1 MTERAGRRWEPPD
14 GVVAID
20 DALVAPLLPARPEDG
35 HKGTFG
41 TLIAICGSLE
51 YTGAALLAGGAA
63 LRTGAGLVVLA
74 VPASLQAVVAG
85 RIPELI
91 TMGLPESAPFQVDAG
106 AAASAVA
113 ERRHTALLV
122 GPGLRPG
129 DATRALVT
137 ALLAASP
144 GATGPVPAVVDA
156 EALNSLAAT
165 PGWATAVTGPLVL
178 TPHPGELARLEGAEV
193 GADDAERADRARA
206 AAARWGHVV
215 VLKGARTVVAAPG
228 GSAAMIDA
236 RNPSLGTGGT
246 GDVLAGTI
254 ASLLAQGLTPWDAA
268 RLGVHLHAT
277 AGAHVR
283 ERLGD
288 AGLLAS
294 DLLPELPRVRRH
306 LARLAA
312 RAAPERRPFGFAMRR
327 GDPEDGSA

>member
-1 MTERAGRRWEPPD
+1 
-14 GVVAID
+14 
-20 DALVAPLLPARPEDG
+20 
-35 HKGTFG
+35 
-41 TLIAICGSLE
+41 
-51 YTGAALLAGGAA
+51 
-63 LRTGAGLVVLA
+63 
-74 VPASLQAVVAG
+74 
-85 RIPELI
+85 
-91 TMGLPESAPFQVDAG
+91 
-106 AAASAVA
+106 
-113 ERRHTALLV
+113 
-122 GPGLRPG
+122 
-129 DATRALVT
+129 VT
-137 ALLAASP
+137 ALLTTSP
-144 GATGPVPAVVDA
+144 GTAGPVPAVVDA

-165 PGWATAVTGPLVL
+165 PGWATALSGPLIL
-178 TPHPGELARLEGAEV
+178 TPHPGELARLEGSEV
-193 GADDAERADRARA
+193 GSDDADRADRARA

-236 RNPSLGTGGT
+236 RNPALGTGGT
-246 GDVLAGTI
+246 GDVLSGTI

-306 LARLAA
+306 LARLAE

-327 GDPEDGSA
+327 SDAESGAA